1 MFQRAITALVTP
13 FDGGKIAENTLREL
27 IWFQCAEGTHALVVC
42 GTTGEG
48 ITLDAEERR
57 HIISAA
63 KEESKIPVI
72 VSTGDVCVKRAIEKT
87 LEAERLGA
95 DGVLVV
101 TPYYNCPSQEGLC
114 RYFERVAEST
124 SLPLILYH
132 HPRRTGVSLTFE
144 SFERLSRVKNIVGV
158 KEASGN
164 VSLILKILHH
174 LPEWTVLA
182 GDDAMILPLM
192 AIGAK
197 GGISVLGNLFP
208 SKIKELI
215 SKQEQGVLGQIYPF
229 LEGVACDVNPVPIK
243 AMMELAGLCTQECRP
258 PLAPLSHKDH
268 LELKELVLSS
278 PLVPGA
284 VYE

>member
-1 MFQRAITALVTP
+1 MFQGAITALVTP
-13 FDGGKIAENTLREL
+13 FDGGKLAENTLREL
-27 IWFQCAEGTHALVVC
+27 IWFQCAEGTDALVVC

-63 KEESKIPVI
+63 KEESNIPVI
-72 VSTGDVCVKRAIEKT
+72 VSTGDVCVKGAIEKT
-87 LEAERLGA
+87 TEAERLGA

-114 RYFERVAEST
+114 RYFETVAEST

-132 HPRRTGVSLTFE
+132 HPKRTGVSLTFE
-144 SFERLSRVKNIVGV
+144 SFQRLGKVKNIVGI

-164 VSLILKILHH
+164 VSLVLKILHH
-174 LPEWTVLA
+174 LPEWTVFA

-192 AIGAK
+192 SIGAK
-197 GGISVLGNLFP
+197 GGISVLGNLLP
-208 SKIKELI
+208 SKVKALI
-215 SKQEQGVLGQIYPF
+215 SQQDQEILAELYPF
-229 LEGVACDVNPVPIK
+229 LEGVTCDVNPVPIK
-243 AMMELAGLCTQECRP
+243 AMMELAGLCNRECRP
-258 PLAPLSHKDH
+258 PLAPLIGQDH
-268 LELKELVLSS
+268 LQLKELVLSS